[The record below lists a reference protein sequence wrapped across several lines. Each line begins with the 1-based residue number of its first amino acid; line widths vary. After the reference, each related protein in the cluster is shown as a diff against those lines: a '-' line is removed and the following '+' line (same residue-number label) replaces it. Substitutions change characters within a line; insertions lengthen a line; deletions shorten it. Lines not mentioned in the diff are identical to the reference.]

1 MNNQNL
7 KKEAIIMDVF
17 GYWLHQALG
26 LHRQEEEERKEK
38 ERKKREQEEKKRTG
52 FYNDNR

>member
-1 MNNQNL
+1 
-7 KKEAIIMDVF
+7 MDVF

-26 LHRQEEEERKEK
+26 LHLQEEEERKEK